1 VSILVYIEEKN
12 IIALCKTPSKKIVE
26 IARWPAHNNVASTS
40 EGVWKKGVYRWS
52 HYNLHPEAG
61 LMPASL
67 NTAYGGTGIHVFI
80 VPGRSG
86 MGVHAG
92 RSMDPSRA
100 GGKTLGC
107 IRTSTEAM
115 LKINAVHAEDPLSHI
130 AVARGYTLA
139 AHTSGLGATSWANAV
154 DV

>member
-1 VSILVYIEEKN
+1 MSILVYIEEKN
-12 IIALCKTPSKKIVE
+12 IIALCKRETRKIVE
-26 IARWPAHNNVASTS
+26 IARWPAHNNAASTS
-40 EGVWKKGVYRWS
+40 GGAWPKGVYRWS
-52 HYNLHPEAG
+52 HYNLHSEAG

-67 NTAYGGTGIHVFI
+67 NTAYGGTGIHVFA

-92 RSMDPSRA
+92 RSLDVAKP

-115 LKINAVHAEDPLSHI
+115 FRINAVHRDDPLSHV
-130 AVARGYTLA
+130 AVARGFTLA
-139 AHTSGLGATSWANAV
+139 AHTTGVGQASWINSIDA
-154 DV
+154 